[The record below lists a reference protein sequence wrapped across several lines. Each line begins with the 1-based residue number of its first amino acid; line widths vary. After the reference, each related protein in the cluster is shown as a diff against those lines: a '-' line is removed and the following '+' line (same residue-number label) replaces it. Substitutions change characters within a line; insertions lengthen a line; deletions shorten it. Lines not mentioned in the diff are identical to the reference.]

1 MKINE
6 MERLTGVAKK
16 NIRYYE
22 EEGLLTPG
30 RNTENGYREYCPE
43 DVSVLRRIQ
52 LLRKLSVPIAEI
64 RAMQQGTFSVSDGA
78 RRHIV
83 ALERAKEN
91 IDAAKTICTHLAG
104 ENVTFSNLDAETYLT
119 QMEQMEKAGT
129 SFMDVERT
137 DQKVKRKRGALIA
150 GITMIVIMVAWIVF
164 FICLCTIDCPPWPII
179 VLLLAGPVAVCVGI
193 VFALKQRMKEIQG
206 GEEDAAGQ
214 Y

>member
-22 EEGLLTPG
+22 QEGLLAPG
-30 RNTENGYREYCPE
+30 RNSENGYREYGQE
-43 DVSVLRRIQ
+43 DVSTLRRIQ

-64 RAMQQGTFSVSDGA
+64 RTMQQGTFSVSDGA

-83 ALERAKEN
+83 VLERAKEN
-91 IDAAKTICTHLAG
+91 IDAAKTICERLAG
-104 ENVTFSNLDAETYLT
+104 ENVTFASLDAETYLT

-129 SFMDVERT
+129 SFMDVERL
-137 DQKVKRKRGALIA
+137 DRRMKRKRGALIA
-150 GITMIVIMVAWIVF
+150 GITMIAIMLVWIVF
-164 FICLCTIDCPPWPII
+164 FICLCMLDCPPWPVV
-179 VLLLAGPVAVCVGI
+179 VLLLAIPIAVCVGI
-193 VFALKQRMKEIQG
+193 VIALKQRMKEIQG